1 MLGTIVPRTVMENG
15 DCALQPPTDS
25 SNFSTIHWRSD
36 ANITHMNKALQS
48 FSVLLFFYCFFVCDN
63 HPVPTTTSA
72 DTCPTIQ
79 KLTPLCKVGSFTK
92 SVVTVVCKTC
102 HRGLSSLC
110 NISYMHQLNEPA
122 TLQGEQ
128 GTYIHQLWITHPMD
142 NISWMHWA
150 TSGVNEL
157 HHFTSHSSHCTVEE
171 LLGGLITPRQ
181 QGQRS
186 KVKDGQA
193 TLGYSQGR
201 RCVCWVEEVRTAS
214 MTPCM
219 PGLWRQT
226 FLTGNMPHKG
236 TMNTL
241 NWFDAPCLCE
251 LWYNPPLPGLFWVN
265 RDRCSPDSSP
275 SQ

>member
-1 MLGTIVPRTVMENG
+1 MFSYAGNNCAPYCNG
-15 DCALQPPTDS
+15 EWWLCINYNPPTDS

-48 FSVLLFFYCFFVCDN
+48 FSVLLFFYCLFVCDN

-72 DTCPTIQ
+72 DTCPTIR

-102 HRGLSSLC
+102 HWGLSSLC

-142 NISWMHWA
+142 NISWMPWA

-157 HHFTSHSSHCTVEE
+157 HHFTSHSSHCTVDG

-201 RCVCWVEEVRTAS
+201 HCVLSGGSQDCFYDPMHARTVTSDVSHWQHAS
-214 MTPCM
+214 QGNHEHFKLIWCSM
-219 PGLWRQT
+219 PPV
-226 FLTGNMPHKG
+226 NCG
-236 TMNTL
+236 TI
-241 NWFDAPCLCE
+241 
-251 LWYNPPLPGLFWVN
+251 PLFPFVLG
-265 RDRCSPDSSP
+265 
-275 SQ
+275 Q